1 MFLPLITGLAAG
13 VVHVFSGPDHLSAIA
28 PFAAENKSKGW
39 LTGLFWG
46 IGHTS
51 GVWIIGIIAYF
62 LREILPLES
71 ISIWSERLVGFT
83 LVGIGLWG
91 IGRALKTRVHAHEHT
106 HHGEA
111 HVHAHAHTE
120 GAEHTPAEP
129 HRHSH
134 APLGIG
140 VLHGLAGSGHLFG
153 VMPALLL
160 PSRIAAITYVAAYG
174 LGSILAMSLFSQVIS
189 KFSSVFS
196 SNGNALKYL
205 QLVFSST
212 AILVGLFWINHT

>member
-1 MFLPLITGLAAG
+1 MLLPAITGLTAG

-51 GVWIIGIIAYF
+51 GVWIVGIVAYF
-62 LREILPLES
+62 LREVLPLDS

-91 IGRALKTRVHAHEHT
+91 IHRALKTRVHAHEHT
-106 HHGEA
+106 HDGEA
-111 HVHAHAHTE
+111 HLHLHAHVE
-120 GAEHTPAEP
+120 GVEHTPAEP
-129 HRHSH
+129 HRHLH

-140 VLHGLAGSGHLFG
+140 ILHGLAGSSHLFG
-153 VMPALLL
+153 IMPALLL
-160 PSRIAAITYVAAYG
+160 PTRIAAISYVAAYG

-189 KFSSVFS
+189 KFSDFFS
-196 SNGNALKYL
+196 GNLNALKYL
-205 QLVFSST
+205 QLTFSST
-212 AILVGLFWINHT
+212 AIVVGFFWISHT